1 MIKGAGM
8 EEIKKYIECYIET
21 ETCNLKCHYCYI
33 AQQNKFS
40 SQVIEF
46 SHTPVEIREALSAPR
61 LGGICLLNFCAG
73 GETLLAESVLPV
85 VKELAE
91 EGHYITIVTNGT
103 VKKRFQE
110 VITWPDEIQEHVF
123 FKFSFH
129 YLELKRLNMLRTFFE
144 NVKMI
149 ADSMCSY
156 TVELVADDEYVPY
169 IDDIKAICLE
179 NLGVLC
185 HVTIPRDDRT
195 GGIELLS
202 KYSMEEFYNIWSVF
216 DSALFE
222 YKYSIFKKKRTEFC
236 YAGAWSYS
244 LNLNSGD
251 YRQCYWSDVL
261 GNIYESGK
269 TVLNEYPVGTHCELA
284 HCYNGHAFLT
294 LGDIPGL
301 DTITYAETRNRLEGT
316 ANEWLKPK
324 MKKALSCKLYESNRE
339 YDEHQK
345 DHHEIAYY
353 KQAYKDMCIQRDD
366 LERRFK
372 ELEYWHDRLQ
382 HDYDG
387 LEKGH
392 KELEFWHEELK
403 NQLAGKNS

>member
-1 MIKGAGM
+1 MR
-8 EEIKKYIECYIET
+8 IEKFIDCYIET

-33 AQQNKFS
+33 AQQNKFKNHI
-40 SQVIEF
+40 IEF
-46 SHTPVEIREALSAPR
+46 SHTPAEIREALSVKR
-61 LGGICLLNFCAG
+61 LGGSCLLNLCAG

-91 EGHYITIVTNGT
+91 EGHYIMIVTNGT
-103 VKKRFQE
+103 IEKRFRE
-110 VITWPDEIQEHVF
+110 IITWPEAVQEHIF

-129 YLELKRLNMLRTFFE
+129 YLELQRLKMMSIFWK

-149 ADSMCSY
+149 AASMCSY
-156 TVELVADDEYVPY
+156 TVELVADDEYIPH
-169 IDDIKAICLE
+169 IDDIKAICME

-202 KYSMEEFYNIWSVF
+202 KYSMDEFYRIWSAF
-216 DSALFE
+216 GSTLLD
-222 YKYSIFKKKRTEFC
+222 YKFSIFKEKRTEFC
-236 YAGAWSYS
+236 YAGAWSYY

-251 YRQCYWSDVL
+251 YRQCYCGKIL
-261 GNIYESGK
+261 GNIYKPGGGILEK
-269 TVLNEYPVGTHCELA
+269 CPVGIHCELA
-284 HCYNGHAFLT
+284 HCYNRHAFLT

-301 DTITYAETRNRLEGT
+301 DTVTYAETRNRLENS
-316 ANEWLKPK
+316 ADEWLKPK
-324 MKKALSCKLYESNRE
+324 MKHVLSCKLYESNRE

-353 KQAYKDMCIQRDD
+353 KQAYKDMCIQLDD